1 MTTASNYVMW
11 VAKHLEWFDFHT
23 PEAQLLR
30 RQIRSWMYGTQ
41 NADEAEKLQERF
53 KSMFSDDVLVDI
65 VYPLFRREMERQ
77 FILMIRRRQ
86 RAFLEGEPKCEITGR
101 TIRAY
106 GGPEESWAN
115 GKVFEKKLKFRLERD
130 KNRIAYAA
138 KQLQEDAMEE
148 RVWYKKNHMGAWTI
162 LCIVCFS
169 LGVVGAVLLLVALL
183 LPILT
188 GGYMPDGISDA
199 YDLLEG
205 AFIAIPV
212 GALGAVV
219 LFFVKC
225 KRFYYSLVASL
236 LWFKEI
242 KRENTA
248 RIKFLNQMKQK
259 IQAGGLERVVERLY
273 AAACELRKTE
283 GACLGKKDPSSA
295 YIGENGIRQLVQAP
309 PPHICP
315 NWEKRKRFLLL
326 LSEKGIRK
334 PFWYFAAGVTL
345 LIMVFAV
352 V

>member
-23 PEAQLLR
+23 QEAQLLR

-41 NADEAEKLQERF
+41 SADEAEKLQERF
-53 KSMFSDDVLVDI
+53 KKMFSDDVLVDI
-65 VYPLFRREMERQ
+65 MYPFFRRETARQ
-77 FILMIRRRQ
+77 FILKEQ
-86 RAFLEGEPKCEITGR
+86 RGFLAGTPKCEITGR

-115 GKVFEKKLKFRLERD
+115 GKVFEEKLKFQLKRD
-130 KNRIAYAA
+130 KNGIANAV
-138 KQLQEDAMEE
+138 KQLQEDAVEE

-162 LCIVCFS
+162 FCIACFT
-169 LGVVGAVLLLVALL
+169 LGVVGAVLWLVALL
-183 LPILT
+183 LPVLM
-188 GGYMPDGISDA
+188 GMGYIPEIIFPET
-199 YDLLEG
+199 YDLFEE
-205 AFIAIPV
+205 AFAAIPV
-212 GALGAVV
+212 VALGAVV

-225 KRFYYSLVASL
+225 KRFYYSFVASL

-248 RIKFLNQMKQK
+248 RIKFLDRMKQK
-259 IQAGGLERVVERLY
+259 IQAGGLDQVVERLY
-273 AAACELRKTE
+273 AATCELRKTN

-295 YIGENGIRQLVQAP
+295 YIGENGIRQLVQAAP
-309 PPHICP
+309 PRIRP

-326 LSEKGIRK
+326 LSQKGIRK
-334 PFWYFAAGVTL
+334 PTWYFAAGVTL

>member
-23 PEAQLLR
+23 QEAQLLR

-53 KSMFSDDVLVDI
+53 KNMFSDDVLVDI
-65 VYPLFRREMERQ
+65 VYPFFRREAERQ
-77 FILMIRRRQ
+77 FILKEQ
-86 RAFLEGEPKCEITGR
+86 RGFLAGTPKCEITGR

-115 GKVFEKKLKFRLERD
+115 GKVFEEKLKFQLKRD
-130 KNRIAYAA
+130 KNGIANAV
-138 KQLQEDAMEE
+138 KQLQEDAVEE
-148 RVWYKKNHMGAWTI
+148 RVWYKKNHMGAGTI

-188 GGYMPDGISDA
+188 GGYMPDGISNA

-248 RIKFLNQMKQK
+248 RIKFLDQMKQK

-295 YIGENGIRQLVQAP
+295 YIGENGIWQLVQAAP
-309 PPHICP
+309 PRIRP

-326 LSEKGIRK
+326 LSQKGIRK
-334 PFWYFAAGVTL
+334 PTWYFAAGVTL
-345 LIMVFAV
+345 LIMVFGMG
-352 V
+352 